1 MSRGR
6 LLPLGGPG
14 LFLLVATLAGCNLW
28 PGELGKID
36 LPRADV
42 VARDLEPFALE
53 SAARGPGT
61 DVDADMGR
69 IRDLRPDP
77 AGTVPRAV
85 REAEGG
91 LVQLSIGEV
100 RRRALEDNLDLDVAL
115 FDPAIAS
122 TKVSAE
128 EGRFDALIGA
138 RVRYASKDTPPLDGP
153 ITSFRSGDP
162 ALDGQ
167 TVKFTEIAQTT
178 ERTDLGLG
186 VIVPLPTGGRVAVES
201 VLDQKE
207 IVEPDRYEQYLAGAR
222 FSFSQPLLRNAGTDA
237 AQASIRLARAD
248 QRISEV
254 RTRLAALRVLTDAEK
269 AYWRLYLARRA
280 LDVRAE
286 QFRLA
291 RENLELVQRRVAEGL
306 TPTVEITRA
315 EVGVYRRIE
324 ALIRA
329 ETDWKLKQRDLK
341 VRLASD
347 DLPLRGGPSIEI
359 ATEPL
364 LAGLDLDVEELVE
377 KALAE
382 RLDLIELELSVIRDG
397 IQVGYRENQVLPIAN
412 LDFQYGLLDRDSS
425 FDRALRALPDGSHPE
440 FAVGLTFEV
449 PFTNQRQRAL
459 LDEAVLARARRL
471 ATRSAR
477 ELKVRQEVYD
487 TVDILQQNWQ
497 RVLAARQNVVVAG
510 VNYDAE
516 RRQFEQGMRTMREV
530 LEALSDLGDAQLGEL
545 RAIVDY
551 QVAQIDVAFASGTL
565 LGHARVD
572 LSPLAVPVF
581 DAGR

>member
-1 MSRGR
+1 MSARSIAGTAVA
-6 LLPLGGPG
+6 LLALS
-14 LFLLVATLAGCNLW
+14 AASCNLW
-28 PGELGKID
+28 PDSLGQVEL
-36 LPRADV
+36 P
-42 VARDLEPFALE
+42 
-53 SAARGPGT
+53 
-61 DVDADMGR
+61 DAS
-69 IRDLRPDP
+69 
-77 AGTVPRAV
+77 TRAV
-85 REAEGG
+85 REPIQPMALDALSRSAPRGVDDEIGSIRDRRPEPEGSTPRAVLDFEGG
-91 LVQLSIGEV
+91 VLSLSIDEV
-100 RRRALEDNLDLDVAL
+100 RRRALADNLDLDVAL
-115 FDPAIAS
+115 FAPEIAR
-122 TKVSAE
+122 TRVSAE

-138 RVRYASKDTPPLDGP
+138 RVKYASKDTPPLDGP
-153 ITSFRSGDP
+153 ITSFKSTDP

-167 TVKFTEIAQTT
+167 TVKLTDVAQTT
-178 ERTDLGLG
+178 ERGEFGLG
-186 VIVPLPTGGRVAVES
+186 VTVPLPTGGRISVES
-201 VLDQKE
+201 VLDQKQ

-222 FSFSQPLLRNAGTDA
+222 FSFSQPLLRNAGSEA

-269 AYWRLYLARRA
+269 SYWRLYLARRA
-280 LDVRAE
+280 LDVRSE

-291 RENLELVQRRVAEGL
+291 RENLELVRRRVAEGL

-315 EVGVYRRIE
+315 EVGVYRRVE

-329 ETDWKLKQRDLK
+329 ETDWRLGQRDLK
-341 VRLASD
+341 VRLGSE
-347 DLPLRGGPSIEI
+347 DLPLRGGPAIEGT
-359 ATEPL
+359 TEPL
-364 LAGLDLDVEELVE
+364 LAGLDLDVDQLVE
-377 KALAE
+377 RALAE
-382 RLDLIELELSVIRDG
+382 RLELIELELSVLRDG

-412 LDFQYGLLDRDSS
+412 LDFRYGLLDRDGSL
-425 FDRALRALPDGSHPE
+425 DRALRALPDGSHPE

-449 PFTNQRQRAL
+449 PFTNQRNRAL

-471 ATRSAR
+471 ASRSAR
-477 ELKVRQEVYD
+477 ELKVRQEVHD

-530 LEALSDLGDAQLGEL
+530 LEALSDLGDAQLAEL

-551 QVAQIDVAFASGTL
+551 QVAQIDVAFATGTL

-572 LSPLAVPVF
+572 LSPLAVPDF
-581 DAGR
+581 AADR